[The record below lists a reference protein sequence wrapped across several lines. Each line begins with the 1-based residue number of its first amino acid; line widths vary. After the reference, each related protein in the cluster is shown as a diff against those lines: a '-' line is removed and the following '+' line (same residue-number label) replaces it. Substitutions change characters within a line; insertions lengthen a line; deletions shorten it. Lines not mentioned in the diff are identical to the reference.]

1 MRSRG
6 GRPRT
11 ARRAAG
17 LGGLLF
23 SAYCLGYAAFVGV
36 AAFATFSGGKASGG
50 LAAPAFGGLPWG
62 VVAGFL
68 LIAGAFAI
76 AVVYAALAPSPD
88 EDAPTHEGD
97 GP

>member
-1 MRSRG
+1 MTG
-6 GRPRT
+6 GVRHRR
-11 ARRAAG
+11 ARRFGAL

-23 SAYCLGYAAFVGV
+23 AAYGLGYAAFVGV
-36 AAFATFSGGKASGG
+36 AAFGTFSGGRASGG
-50 LAAPAFGGLPWG
+50 LASPAFGGLPWG

-88 EDAPTHEGD
+88 EDAPKHGGD
-97 GP
+97 GR